1 MAHVSD
7 LIASDIDR
15 YLQQHQTKSLLR
27 FITCGSVDDGKSTL
41 IGRLLFES
49 KMLFED
55 QLAALEADSKKLG
68 TRGEE
73 IDYALLMDG
82 LAAERE
88 QGITIDVAYRYF
100 STDRRKYIVA
110 DTPGHEQYTRN
121 MVTGASTA
129 DLAIILID
137 ARKGMLVQTRRH
149 SYLVSLLG
157 VRHLV
162 LAINKMDL
170 VDYSQQVFER
180 IRSEYLEFASK
191 IGIEKITVMPI
202 SGVKGDNIVD
212 QSINTPWYSGPTLM
226 QHLETV
232 EIDEQRLQGLAFR
245 MPVQWVNRP
254 DLDFRGYAGT
264 IASGEIRRGDEI
276 VALPG
281 ARRSKVARIIG
292 PDGEREEAIAGEA
305 VTLTLTD
312 EIDVSRGDV
321 LASTPH
327 HLKPR
332 RNMDA
337 RLLWMIDAP
346 LAPGRDYIIQLGAG
360 TANARIAALH
370 HQIDVESFQPR
381 PAQVLTMN
389 QIGFVSLACDKA
401 LVMADYR
408 QDRDLGA
415 FILID
420 RLTNQTA
427 ALGVIEPAVAVAAE
441 TSIAPAVAPSLW
453 ARIGSQLDAGDAVL
467 SVVLAMAVYVLS
479 ASAPAALAVLVT
491 DLVLRPALSFARA
504 QARAKTAAMR
514 DDNIESGAG
523 I

>member
-1 MAHVSD
+1 MGYGATPS
-7 LIASDIDR
+7 
-15 YLQQHQTKSLLR
+15 QTPKGWPKR
-27 FITCGSVDDGKSTL
+27 AF
-41 IGRLLFES
+41 
-49 KMLFED
+49 
-55 QLAALEADSKKLG
+55 
-68 TRGEE
+68 
-73 IDYALLMDG
+73 
-82 LAAERE
+82 
-88 QGITIDVAYRYF
+88 
-100 STDRRKYIVA
+100 IVA

-121 MVTGASTA
+121 MATGASTA
-129 DLAIILID
+129 ELAIILID
-137 ARKGMLVQTRRH
+137 ARKGILPQTRRH
-149 SYLVSLLG
+149 SFIVSMLG
-157 VRHLV
+157 VRDIV
-162 LAINKMDL
+162 LAVNKMDL
-170 VDYSQQVFER
+170 VGFDEAVFNTIVESYR
-180 IRSEYLEFASK
+180 ELTAGLGFAHVVAIPLSARD
-191 IGIEKITVMPI
+191 
-202 SGVKGDNIVD
+202 GDNIATHS
-212 QSINTPWYSGPTLM
+212 QRTPWYRGPSLLA
-226 QHLETV
+226 HLETV
-232 EIDEQRLQGLAFR
+232 EPVPASAETAFA

-264 IASGEIRRGDEI
+264 IASGAIKRGDEI
-276 VALPG
+276 MALPG

-292 PDGEREEAIAGEA
+292 PDGERDQAIAGEA

-332 RNMDA
+332 RTMDA

-360 TANARIAALH
+360 TANARITALH

-441 TSIAPAVAPSLW
+441 TSIALAVAPSLW
-453 ARIGSQLDAGDAVL
+453 ARIGPHLDAGDAVL
-467 SVVLAMAVYVLS
+467 SVALAMGVYILS
-479 ASAPAALAVLVT
+479 TSAPAAAAVLVT
-491 DLVLRPALSFARA
+491 DLVLRPTLGFART
-504 QARAKTAAMR
+504 QARAKAAPGT
-514 DDNIESGAG
+514 DENIDSGAG

>member
-1 MAHVSD
+1 MHGALPATVADST
-7 LIASDIDR
+7 LAPR
-15 YLQQHQTKSLLR
+15 AQSLLR
-27 FITCGSVDDGKSTL
+27 FFTCGSVDDGKSTL
-41 IGRLLFES
+41 IGR
-49 KMLFED
+49 MLYDTGSVFED
-55 QLAALEADSKKLG
+55 QLDALERDSKKFG
-68 TRGEE
+68 TQGANL
-73 IDYALLMDG
+73 DFALLLDG
-82 LAAERE
+82 LSAERE

-100 STDRRKYIVA
+100 GSNKRAFIVA

-121 MVTGASTA
+121 MATGASTA
-129 DLAIILID
+129 ELAIILID
-137 ARKGMLVQTRRH
+137 ARKGILPQTRRH
-149 SYLVSLLG
+149 SFIVSMLG
-157 VRHLV
+157 VRDIV
-162 LAINKMDL
+162 LAVNKMDL
-170 VDYSQQVFER
+170 VGFDEDVFNTIVDSYRE
-180 IRSEYLEFASK
+180 LTAGLGFAHVVAIPLSARD
-191 IGIEKITVMPI
+191 
-202 SGVKGDNIVD
+202 GDNIATHS
-212 QSINTPWYSGPTLM
+212 QRTPWYRGPSLLA
-226 QHLETV
+226 HLETV
-232 EIDEQRLQGLAFR
+232 EPVLASAETAFA

-264 IASGEIRRGDEI
+264 IASGQIKRGDEI

-292 PDGEREEAIAGEA
+292 PDGERDQAIAGES

-312 EIDVSRGDV
+312 EVDVSRGDV
-321 LASTPH
+321 LATTPH

-346 LAPGRDYIIQLGAG
+346 LAPGRDYIIQLATG

-420 RLTNQTA
+420 RITNQTA
-427 ALGVIEPAVAVAAE
+427 ALGVIDPAGHAAAE
-441 TSIAPAVAPSLW
+441 YNIAATVEPNLL
-453 ARIGSQLDAGDAVL
+453 ARIFARIEASDVAL
-467 SVVLAMAVYVLS
+467 SVALSAGVYVLT
-479 ASAPAALAVLVT
+479 ANPWAVGAVSVT
-491 DLVLRPALSFARA
+491 DLVLRPLVTELLSKART
-504 QARAKTAAMR
+504 RR
-514 DDNIESGAG
+514 IDDSNHDNESGAG

>member
-1 MAHVSD
+1 MHGVHPA
-7 LIASDIDR
+7 
-15 YLQQHQTKSLLR
+15 QTPDPAPAPRAQSLLR
-27 FITCGSVDDGKSTL
+27 FFTCGSVDDGKSTL
-41 IGRLLFES
+41 IGR
-49 KMLFED
+49 MLYDTGSVFED
-55 QLAALEADSKKLG
+55 QLEALERDSKKFG
-68 TRGEE
+68 TQGANL
-73 IDYALLMDG
+73 DFALLLDG
-82 LAAERE
+82 LSAERE

-100 STDRRKYIVA
+100 GSNKRAFIVA

-121 MVTGASTA
+121 MATGASTA
-129 DLAIILID
+129 ELAIILID
-137 ARKGMLVQTRRH
+137 ARKGILPQTRRH
-149 SYLVSLLG
+149 SFIVSMLG
-157 VRHLV
+157 VRDIV
-162 LAINKMDL
+162 LAVNKMDL
-170 VDYSQQVFER
+170 VNFDETVFNDIVASYR
-180 IRSEYLEFASK
+180 TLTAGLGFAHVVAIPLSARD
-191 IGIEKITVMPI
+191 
-202 SGVKGDNIVD
+202 GDNIATT
-212 QSINTPWYSGPTLM
+212 SARTPWYRGPSLLA
-226 QHLETV
+226 HLETV
-232 EIDEQRLQGLAFR
+232 EPVAASEERAFA

-264 IASGEIRRGDEI
+264 IATGEIRRGDEI

-292 PDGEREEAIAGEA
+292 PDGERARALAGEA
-305 VTLTLTD
+305 VTITLTD
-312 EIDVSRGDV
+312 EIDISRGDV
-321 LASTPH
+321 LATTPH

-332 RNMDA
+332 RNMEA

-346 LAPGRDYIIQLGAG
+346 LAPGRDYIIQLATG

-427 ALGVIEPAVAVAAE
+427 ALGVIEPAVAAPAE
-441 TSIAPAVAPSLW
+441 LAIAPAMAPSLW
-453 ARIGSQLDAGDAVL
+453 DRIGAQMDGADALL
-467 SVVLAMAVYVLS
+467 SVALTLVVYGLS
-479 ASAPAALAVLVT
+479 GSAPAALVVGGV
-491 DLVLRPALSFARA
+491 DLILRPIVAMLRAESRAR
-504 QARAKTAAMR
+504 RPAAP
-514 DDNIESGAG
+514 DENNESGAG